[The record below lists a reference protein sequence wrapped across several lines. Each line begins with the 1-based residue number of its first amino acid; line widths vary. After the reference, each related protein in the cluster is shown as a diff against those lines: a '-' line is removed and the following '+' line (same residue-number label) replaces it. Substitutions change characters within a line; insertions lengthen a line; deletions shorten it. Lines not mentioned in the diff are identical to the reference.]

1 MSLVKYAL
9 QKAHYLNLRKKDL
22 KASVWN
28 NEQGRSDPDFILT

>member
-9 QKAHYLNLRKKDL
+9 QKAHYLNLRKNL